1 MLYCWAEMMVF
12 SNDYGGLRRRST
24 VRDACGCCT
33 KRARLLTSR
42 SSRNGSTPCKH
53 NLMHLHV
60 GLNLV
65 WLLICSNVGFLY
77 GFILISLGLLMQ
89 NFAKLFHTMEVS
101 MSSLDEAAT
110 KFLLG
115 EGHEESNM
123 RSWYLYNFLYVIL

>member
-1 MLYCWAEMMVF
+1 PRIYPL
-12 SNDYGGLRRRST
+12 LRVS
-24 VRDACGCCT
+24 C
-33 KRARLLTSR
+33 S
-42 SSRNGSTPCKH
+42 KH

-89 NFAKLFHTMEVS
+89 NFAKLFHTMEQVS